1 MKKYKVKKNNAVCA
15 KVAIEFCAILVLLY
29 PMAHIYVFLS
39 GTKEPHHRGFYCDDQ
54 NIKHP
59 VLEEEIPLSIAFV
72 IWAVIVFTLIP
83 AIELLHVTVFTHLS
97 PAPFK
102 RMPWLFIELYRIL
115 GYFILGALFTL
126 LTTEMAKFKI
136 GRLRP
141 YFLTVCNPDLTDAMC
156 KDAYGYNIF
165 VEPGN
170 YTCRGEADATEEETN
185 EAVREAR
192 KSFFSG
198 HTSLSFYTAIFLIIY
213 LQVRCRKMSSEYY
226 DDSKRDSVRM
236 FRILFSGLKIVRP
249 FLQFGIFCLA
259 VYITLTR
266 ISDYKHH
273 PGDVFAGIVVG
284 TLVALLTVIF
294 VMDLVQQPRSFKLEE
309 KEDASLEGIENGG
322 EQRADN
328 GGAERFRM
336 RNQN

>member
-1 MKKYKVKKNNAVCA
+1 MKKYKVKKNNSVCA
-15 KVAIEFCAILVLLY
+15 KVAIECCAMLVLLY

-39 GTKEPHHRGFYCDDQ
+39 GTKEPFHRGFYCDDQ
-54 NIKHP
+54 TIKHP
-59 VLEEEIPLSIAFV
+59 VYDEEIPLSIAFV

-83 AIELLHVTVFTHLS
+83 AIELLHITVFEHLS
-97 PAPFK
+97 PAPIK

-141 YFLTVCNPDLTDAMC
+141 YFLTVCDPDFTDTKC
-156 KDAYGYNIF
+156 KDEHGYNIF
-165 VEPGN
+165 VEAGK
-170 YTCRGEADATEEETN
+170 YKCRGEE

-192 KSFFSG
+192 KSFLSG

-213 LQVRCRKMSSEYY
+213 IQVRCRKMSSEYY
-226 DDSKRDSVRM
+226 DDSKRDSVRTC
-236 FRILFSGLKIVRP
+236 RILFSGMKIVRP

-284 TLVALLTVIF
+284 TFFALLTVIF
-294 VMDLVQQPRSFKLEE
+294 VMDLFQQPRSFKLEE
-309 KEDASLEGIENGG
+309 TEDTNLDRIENDG
-322 EQRADN
+322 EQRTDN
-328 GGAERFRM
+328 GGAEGMRM
-336 RNQN
+336 RHQNE